1 MGHLGPTDAKVAEA
15 FVRLGGDRAA
25 VAAVTGTYPQ
35 HISRAI
41 GKPHVLHEI
50 ARLELERL
58 VTEGVPAAINCL
70 VEIASNKRAPAGARV
85 QAAKVILDRAF
96 AGEDATNERAP
107 HEMTAEQLAERI
119 AQMERALIARARNI
133 TPEPDIQPVDVDPF
147 G

>member
-25 VAAVTGTYPQ
+25 IAAVTGTYPQ

-41 GKPHVLHEI
+41 GKPHVLNEI

-58 VTEGVPAAINCL
+58 VTEGVPAAISCL

-85 QAAKVILDRAF
+85 QASKVILDRAF
-96 AGEDATNERAP
+96 AGDDATNERP
-107 HEMTAEQLAERI
+107 LHEWTAAQISERI
-119 AQMERALIARARNI
+119 EQFERRALAARNI
-133 TPEPDIQPVDVDPF
+133 TPEPEIQAVDVDPF